1 MNNPGAQA
9 AAGLLFVLI
18 IFVYPA
24 LCIGRIAAQLGRRPR
39 RYMLGALVPLG
50 SLVALGVLAFSAPQ
64 QSQPGA
70 APRRR
75 S

>member
-24 LCIGRIAAQLGRRPR
+24 LCIGRIAAQLGHRPR
-39 RYMLGALVPLG
+39 FYVLGALVPLG

-64 QSQPGA
+64 AQPGA

-75 S
+75 Q